1 MEEYRYNSAVYTS
14 LAANDF
20 FAAVVGKDHF
30 KPGAYSNTTEVYY
43 FPSELR
49 NATTGK
55 EYGDPGYQTDSHD
68 IEKFISM
75 LEGYNGSAPGYEDLP
90 PSECIRLYSTDFL
103 SDRRNLFL
111 ITNYTSNGT
120 YDNTFLDT
128 WWYIHSGMLSTASWT
143 CLYPP
148 GFHKCNTNKLA
159 SRVASGI
166 PWLVQIRTGEVVEIR
181 GCKSERV
188 AGKCKVQFSLG
199 IMITVICCNL
209 VKACC
214 MVMAVVRSR
223 EPALVTL
230 GDAIDS
236 FLRIPDP
243 TTMGICF
250 ADRRFIKREW
260 RHGSRA
266 GPRQWKRK
274 GIQKWWTSV
283 SKTRWITCNFFCSIA
298 IIITGVLLGKGIGQD
313 REFLSTDI
321 KSL

>member
-1 MEEYRYNSAVYTS
+1 MYTS

-20 FAAVVGKDHF
+20 KATIVSNGHF
-30 KPGAYSNTTEVYY
+30 EPGAYSNTTVTYGNTTVMHPW
-43 FPSELR
+43 FHDISL

-55 EYGDPGYQTDSHD
+55 VYGDIGYQTDSHD
-68 IEKFISM
+68 LQLYLSM
-75 LEGYNGSAPGYEDLP
+75 LEGHNGSTPGYEDLK
-90 PSECIRLYSTDFL
+90 PSQCIRLYSTDFL

-111 ITNYTSNGT
+111 ITNHTSNAT
-120 YDNTFLDT
+120 YNNTFLASMS
-128 WWYIHSGMLSTASWT
+128 IQGGFSSTAGWT
-143 CLYPP
+143 CLYS
-148 GFHKCNTNKLA
+148 GVSFKCNTNKLA
-159 SRVASGI
+159 SRVESGI
-166 PWLVQIRTGEVVEIR
+166 PWLVKIEPGEVVEII
-181 GCKSERV
+181 GCKSEKIE
-188 AGKCKVQFSLG
+188 GKCKVQFSLG
-199 IMITVICCNL
+199 IMIAVICCNL

-223 EPALVTL
+223 EPTLVTL

-266 GPRQWKRK
+266 GPRQWTQKR
-274 GIQKWWTSV
+274 IQRWWTSV
-283 SKTRWITCNFFCSIA
+283 SKMRWITCNFFCSTA
-298 IIITGVLLGKGIGQD
+298 IIITAWLLEKGIGQD
-313 REFLSTDI
+313 RGFLDTDI